1 MISSLCDSINCL
13 PNIKFGAM
21 LNHLSINSK
30 ILYIICFTMIKL
42 ITVNARL
49 KVTKR
54 RPTGARRTKSTVKR
68 YTLTDADE
76 LVNIKRELYQVYQEN
91 IRLR

>member
-1 MISSLCDSINCL
+1 
-13 PNIKFGAM
+13 
-21 LNHLSINSK
+21 
-30 ILYIICFTMIKL
+30 MIKL

-49 KVTKR
+49 KATQR

-91 IRLR
+91 IRLK